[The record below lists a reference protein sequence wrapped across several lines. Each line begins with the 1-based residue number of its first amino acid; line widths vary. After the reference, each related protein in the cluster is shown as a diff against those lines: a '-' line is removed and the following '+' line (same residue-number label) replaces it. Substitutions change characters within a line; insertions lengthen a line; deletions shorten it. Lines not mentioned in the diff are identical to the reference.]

1 MVAMTIESVI
11 NKVLNARDVQSLR
24 EATAEG
30 LRALTQE
37 PDMLARIAALESQVS
52 KMEVVA

>member
-1 MVAMTIESVI
+1 MAMTIESVI